1 MASSALATA
10 FVNIVPG
17 TVAVENYL
25 KTQLGGQVA
34 SAGDLAGGQLA
45 GGVAGGFGSKIK
57 AYIGPLVAGMAAS
70 FALVNV
76 KNFLGDAITNASSLN
91 EAGTATI
98 QIFGDASTEIAK
110 FADGAVNI
118 GLSSIAATDAA
129 KTFGI
134 FGKSAGLAGQA
145 NVDFSTKLT
154 TLAADLA
161 SFNNTTPEEAIL
173 ALGAGLR
180 GEAEPLRRFG
190 VLLDDFTLR
199 QKAVELG
206 LTRTTK
212 EALTPQMKV
221 MASYGVIMDQTSV
234 QQGDFARTS
243 DGLANQQRILDA
255 QMENLKTNIGQG
267 LLPVMTDL
275 AHFANDVLVPA
286 FTNFTNFFKDYG
298 PVIGAFAGTLL
309 ILTLALNAQAIAT
322 AISTSSVWLFTAALL
337 ANPMTWIVI
346 AIAAFVAAIV
356 LLATKTQVFQTI
368 WAAMSKFVVDT
379 WNNVVKWFGEAWT
392 NITKFFQDALN
403 FIVRIFMDWTIYGLI
418 IKFVA
423 WIGQNWQKIGQ
434 VFVQVWNNIVSFFS
448 TVWNNI
454 VSFVSTGIT
463 NIVKF
468 FTEMPGKIVK
478 AISGFANVLFDFG
491 KNIVQGLLNGA
502 TSLLKNVGKFF
513 LNMLPG
519 WIVAP
524 FKAALGIKS
533 PSKVFREFGKNILE
547 GLVEGLLSD
556 EDGVKASMKRVADWV
571 DDALWNKEIS
581 AKGAKAATALVAVY
595 SEKLQ
600 GLARE
605 HDLLLTRLETAQD
618 ELATRLQDK
627 ADFLKSI
634 SEKFGAGYTIDE
646 KTTAAD
652 AIKQLKERVAKAKEL
667 AVVSAKLQQMGLNKD
682 LYKQIVETGAV
693 DFAKS
698 IIAGGTEAVTELN
711 VLAGEANTQAAAL
724 ATQVGTV
731 LFDQGI
737 AFAQSVVDGL
747 ISQEAAMRSLMASVA
762 AEFGTSLT
770 AAVKAGV
777 AEADAARVAAEK
789 KTKTTKPGVTTKQ
802 DTTKKNVVVP
812 KVKAPILLPGQA
824 AEIAAIAEKKRLAGQ
839 TLVNKILGLPK
850 LAAGGFVTRPT
861 AAIIGEAGPELV
873 TPLKDFERMTNMG
886 SNSPTIVYNA
896 APNQSIDA
904 EQALF
909 QAMKRAKVVAAW

>member
-1 MASSALATA
+1 
-10 FVNIVPG
+10 
-17 TVAVENYL
+17 
-25 KTQLGGQVA
+25 
-34 SAGDLAGGQLA
+34 
-45 GGVAGGFGSKIK
+45 
-57 AYIGPLVAGMAAS
+57 
-70 FALVNV
+70 
-76 KNFLGDAITNASSLN
+76 
-91 EAGTATI
+91 
-98 QIFGDASTEIAK
+98 
-110 FADGAVNI
+110 
-118 GLSSIAATDAA
+118 
-129 KTFGI
+129 
-134 FGKSAGLAGQA
+134 
-145 NVDFSTKLT
+145 
-154 TLAADLA
+154 
-161 SFNNTTPEEAIL
+161 
-173 ALGAGLR
+173 LGAGLR

-199 QKAVELG
+199 QKAMEMG
-206 LTRTTK
+206 LIQTTK
-212 EALTPQMKV
+212 QALTPQQKV
-221 MASYGVIMDQTSV
+221 LASYQVILAQTAT

-286 FTNFTNFFKDYG
+286 FTNLANFFRDYG
-298 PVIGAFAGTLL
+298 PVIGAFTGTLT
-309 ILTLALNAQAIAT
+309 ILVLALNAQAIAT
-322 AISTSSVWLFTAALL
+322 AISTSSVWAFTAALL
-337 ANPMTWIVI
+337 ANPLTWIVL

-356 LLATKTQVFQTI
+356 LLATKTTIFQDI
-368 WAAMSKFVVDT
+368 WAAMSKFVMEA
-379 WNNVVKWFGEAWT
+379 WNNVVKWFGEAWK

-403 FIVRIFMDWTIYGLI
+403 FIVRIFMDWSIYGLI

-434 VFVQVWNNIVSFFS
+434 FFVQVWNNIVSFFS

-454 VSFVSTGIT
+454 VSFVSTGIN

-502 TSLLKNVGKFF
+502 GSLLKNVGKFF
-513 LNMLPG
+513 LDMLPG

-556 EDGVKASMKRVADWV
+556 EDSVKTSMKRVADWV

-581 AKGAKAATALVAVY
+581 AKAAKAANSLIAVY

-605 HDLLLTRLETAQD
+605 HQALLGKLEQAQD
-618 ELATRLQDK
+618 DLAARLQEK

-652 AIKQLKERVAKAKEL
+652 AIKQLQDRVAKAKEL
-667 AVVSAKLQQMGLNKD
+667 AVVSAKLQKMGLNKD

-698 IIAGGTEAVTELN
+698 IIEGGTEAVAELN
-711 VLAGEANTQAAAL
+711 VLAAEANSQAAAL
-724 ATQVGTV
+724 ANQVGAV

-747 ISQEAAMRSLMASVA
+747 TSQEAAMRSLMASIANEFANSISAVIKTGTVEA
-762 AEFGTSLT
+762 AK
-770 AAVKAGV
+770 AA
-777 AEADAARVAAEK
+777 DK
-789 KTKTTKPGVTTKQ
+789 KKPGKPGKPVPDKPVPDQ
-802 DTTKKNVVVP
+802 PVVDAG
-812 KVKAPILLPGQA
+812 KLKAPFISATQA
-824 AEIAAIAEKKRLAGQ
+824 AAIAAAAAAAAEKKRLAGQ
-839 TLVNKILGLPK
+839 NLVNKILGLPK

-886 SNSPTIVYNA
+886 SNGQTIIYNA

>member
-34 SAGDLAGGQLA
+34 TAGNLAGGQLA

-98 QIFGDASTEIAK
+98 QIFGDAATEISK
-110 FADGAVNI
+110 FATGAVDI

-199 QKAVELG
+199 QKAVQLG
-206 LTRTTK
+206 LTKTTK

-286 FTNFTNFFKDYG
+286 FTNLSNFFKDYG
-298 PVIGAFAGTLL
+298 PVIGAFAGTVTLL
-309 ILTLALNAQAIAT
+309 SIALNAQAIAT
-322 AISTSSVWLFTAALL
+322 AISTSSVWAFTAALL
-337 ANPMTWIVI
+337 ANPLTWIVLG
-346 AIAAFVAAIV
+346 VAALVAGIV
-356 LLATKTQVFQTI
+356 LLATKTTFFQDA
-368 WAAMSKFVVDT
+368 WAAMSQFVMDA
-379 WNNVVKWFGEAWT
+379 WNNVVKWFGEAWK
-392 NITKFFQDALN
+392 NISKFFQDALN
-403 FIVRIFMDWTIYGLI
+403 FIVRIFMDWSIYGLI

-434 VFVQVWNNIVSFFS
+434 FFVQVWNNIVSFFS

-454 VSFVSTGIT
+454 VSFVSTGIN

-468 FTEMPGKIVK
+468 FTEMPGKILK
-478 AISGFANVLFDFG
+478 AISGFANMLFNFG
-491 KNIVQGLLNGA
+491 KNIVQGLINGA
-502 TSLLKNVGKFF
+502 GSLLKNVGKFF
-513 LNMLPG
+513 LDMLPG

-547 GLVEGLLSD
+547 GLIEGLTSD
-556 EDGVKASMKRVADWV
+556 EAGVKATMEKVASWV

-581 AKGAKAATALVAVY
+581 KKSANAANQLIKVY
-595 SEKLQ
+595 STQLQ
-600 GLARE
+600 GLAKE
-605 HDLLLTRLETAQD
+605 HDAVVAKLEKAQD
-618 ELATRLQDK
+618 DLAARLQEK
-627 ADFLKSI
+627 AEFLKSI

-646 KTTAAD
+646 QTTAAD
-652 AIKQLKERVAKAKEL
+652 AIKQLQDRVAKAKEL
-667 AVVSAKLQQMGLNKD
+667 AVVTSELQKLGLNKD
-682 LYKQIVETGAV
+682 LYKQIVEAGAV

-698 IIAGGTEAVTELN
+698 IIAGGTQAVTELN
-711 VLAGEANTQAAAL
+711 VLAAEADAQAVAL
-724 ATQVGTV
+724 ANQVGAV

-747 ISQEAAMRSLMASVA
+747 VSQEQTLRGVMARVADEFASRISATISAGAAQAAAQEKVA
-762 AEFGTSLT
+762 DAKAAAKAAQAAYD
-770 AAVKAGV
+770 AAVKKSGKNSTAAKNALTKLNAANTAAAAANSQLKGIVIPTFANGSGDNPIAGV
-777 AEADAARVAAEK
+777 IGAGSPQMV
-789 KTKTTKPGVTTKQ
+789 KPL
-802 DTTKKNVVVP
+802 NEF
-812 KVKAPILLPGQA
+812 QA
-824 AEIAAIAEKKRLAGQ
+824 AGA
-839 TLVNKILGLPK
+839 
-850 LAAGGFVTRPT
+850 
-861 AAIIGEAGPELV
+861 
-873 TPLKDFERMTNMG
+873 G
-886 SNSPTIVYNA
+886 SNGATIIYNA

>member
-34 SAGDLAGGQLA
+34 AAGDAAGGQMA
-45 GGVAGGFGSKIK
+45 GGLATGFGSKLK
-57 AYIGPLVAGMAAS
+57 SYIGPMVAGMAAT

-98 QIFGDASTEIAK
+98 QIFGDASTEISK
-110 FADGAVNI
+110 FASGAVNI

-161 SFNNTTPEEAIL
+161 SFNNSTPEEAIL

-206 LTRTTK
+206 LTKTTK

-221 MASYGVIMDQTSV
+221 LASYGVIMDQTSV

-286 FTNFTNFFKDYG
+286 FTNLTNFFKDYG
-298 PVIGAFAGTLL
+298 PVIGAFAGTVTLL
-309 ILTLALNAQAIAT
+309 SIALNAQAIAT
-322 AISTSSVWLFTAALL
+322 AISTSSIWLFTAALL
-337 ANPMTWIVI
+337 ANPLTWIVLG
-346 AIAAFVAAIV
+346 VAALVAGIV
-356 LLATKTQVFQTI
+356 LLATKTTFFQDAWT
-368 WAAMSKFVVDT
+368 AMTKWVT
-379 WNNVVKWFGEAWT
+379 EAWNNVVKWFGEAWK
-392 NITKFFQDALN
+392 NISKFFQDALN
-403 FIVRIFMDWTIYGLI
+403 FIVRIFMDWSIYGLI

-434 VFVQVWNNIVSFFS
+434 FFVQVWNNIVSFFS
-448 TVWNNI
+448 TIWNNI

-468 FTEMPGKIVK
+468 FTELPGKILK
-478 AISGFANVLFDFG
+478 AISGFANMLFNFG
-491 KNIVQGLLNGA
+491 KNIVQGLINGA
-502 TSLLKNVGKFF
+502 GSLLKNVGKFF
-513 LNMLPG
+513 LDMLPG

-547 GLVEGLLSD
+547 GLIEGLTSD
-556 EDGVKASMKRVADWV
+556 EAGVKATMEKVASWV
-571 DDALWNKEIS
+571 DDALWNKDIS
-581 AKGAKAATALVAVY
+581 KKSANAANSLIKVY
-595 SEKLQ
+595 STQLQ
-600 GLARE
+600 GLAKE
-605 HDLLLTRLETAQD
+605 HDAIVAKLEKAQD
-618 ELATRLQDK
+618 DLADRLQEK

-652 AIKQLKERVAKAKEL
+652 AIKQLQDRVAKAKEL

-682 LYKQIVETGAV
+682 LYRQIVEAGAV

-698 IIAGGTEAVTELN
+698 IIEGGQGAVDALN
-711 VLAGEANTQAAAL
+711 VLANEANAQAVAL
-724 ATQVGTV
+724 ATQVGGV

-747 ISQEAAMRSLMASVA
+747 VSQEATLSAVMARVADEFASRIAAIISAGAAQAAAEQKVADAKVA
-762 AEFGTSLT
+762 AKTAQAAYD
-770 AAVKAGV
+770 AAVKKSGKNST
-777 AEADAARVAAEK
+777 AAKNALAK
-789 KTKTTKPGVTTKQ
+789 LNTAKTAVSSANKQ
-802 DTTKKNVVVP
+802 LNGIVIP
-812 KVKAPILLPGQA
+812 AFA
-824 AEIAAIAEKKRLAGQ
+824 
-839 TLVNKILGLPK
+839 N
-850 LAAGGFVTRPT
+850 GGFVTKPT
-861 AAIIGEAGPELV
+861 LGLIGEAGPEVV
-873 TPLKDFERMTNMG
+873 TPLKDFQAMVAG

-909 QAMKRAKVVAAW
+909 QAIRRAKVVAAW